1 MSTVNFIR
9 ETELR
14 LAEYGYDFSDVEFV
28 SSSNG
33 RTCVVK
39 EFIESFA
46 DVNYSITQLAAS
58 NLNLT
63 LHMNDGTVMI
73 RRPGSSISWL
83 HKVLVS
89 Q

>member
-1 MSTVNFIR
+1 MSSVNFVR

-33 RTCVVK
+33 RMCSIT
-39 EFIESFA
+39 EFIELFA

-58 NLNLT
+58 NLNLS
-63 LHMNDGTVMI
+63 LHMKDGTVMI